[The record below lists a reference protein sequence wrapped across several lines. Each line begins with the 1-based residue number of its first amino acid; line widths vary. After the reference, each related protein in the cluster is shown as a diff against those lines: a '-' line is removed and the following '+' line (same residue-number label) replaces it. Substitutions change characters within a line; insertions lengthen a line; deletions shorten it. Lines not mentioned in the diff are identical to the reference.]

1 MVQIKHFTA
10 PQKMPNFQF
19 SRRAKW
25 PWRDKILGAPQ
36 RGQKIIVNQ
45 SKPILVIVS
54 IKPFTCHSLRQNYF
68 SRDFYWD
75 SLLKFQ
81 DKTCPTN
88 LSKIS
93 VSIFIVLTL
102 CQFFQNNALYT
113 YLHDYY
119 VLLWIYRTFEC
130 KTLTILTLKYTSHA
144 VSSSDIF
151 RFL

>member
-54 IKPFTCHSLRQNYF
+54 IKPFTCQSFRQNYF
-68 SRDFYWD
+68 SRDIEWAVFTETAF
-75 SLLKFQ
+75 SQ
-81 DKTCPTN
+81 STAVVVVN
-88 LSKIS
+88 N
-93 VSIFIVLTL
+93 VVVL
-102 CQFFQNNALYT
+102 
-113 YLHDYY
+113 
-119 VLLWIYRTFEC
+119 
-130 KTLTILTLKYTSHA
+130 
-144 VSSSDIF
+144 
-151 RFL
+151 